1 MKIRKERSEL
11 GTKQKELEKWEQK
24 VYEKKE
30 ELTDLKTQL
39 KEIKENQLK
48 LAELKSR
55 LHAQDA
61 N

>member
-48 LAELKSR
+48 LAELKSK